1 MSAALP
7 DPQPSGIPAEVRDAG
22 LAAGMGVLAFL
33 IRALCADR
41 SESKSAL
48 AVQTVLAGLVSVL
61 VGMASKGWFTEALG
75 TFHLAV
81 AGMAGFCSPELVKR
95 GLKAV
100 RTAKLSSKD

>member
-1 MSAALP
+1 MSALP
-7 DPQPSGIPAEVRDAG
+7 DPQPTGIPPEVRDAG

-33 IRALCADR
+33 IRALCADK

-61 VGMASKGWFTEALG
+61 VGLASKGWFTEALG

-81 AGMAGFCSPELVKR
+81 AGMAGFASPEIVKR
-95 GLKAV
+95 GLKAI
-100 RTAKLSSKD
+100 RSAGAKS

>member
-7 DPQPSGIPAEVRDAG
+7 DPQPGIPPEVRDAG
-22 LAAGMGVLAFL
+22 LAAGMGVIAFL

-81 AGMAGFCSPELVKR
+81 AGMAGFASPELIKR
-95 GLKAV
+95 GLKAIK
-100 RTAKLSSKD
+100 TANIKIE

>member
-7 DPQPSGIPAEVRDAG
+7 DPQPGIPPEVRDAG
-22 LAAGMGVLAFL
+22 LAAGMGVIAFL

-61 VGMASKGWFTEALG
+61 VGMASKGWFTDALG

-81 AGMAGFCSPELVKR
+81 AGMAGFASPELIKR
-95 GLKAV
+95 GLKAIK
-100 RTAKLSSKD
+100 TANIKS

>member
-7 DPQPSGIPAEVRDAG
+7 DPPSGIPPEVRDAG
-22 LAAGMGVLAFL
+22 LAAGMGVVAFL

-81 AGMAGFCSPELVKR
+81 AGMAGFASPELIKR
-95 GLKAV
+95 GLKAIK
-100 RTAKLSSKD
+100 TANAKS